1 VAKSRRDLNG
11 VTGVTEAVITPHTMA
26 ADAVEF
32 DALVRRA
39 TALHEQGYF
48 DAARQVAMEVV
59 SRRKDHVG
67 ALIVLSNALRDL
79 GRFDEALQVLSHV
92 LRVSP
97 DNTNALSSAAL
108 TFFFKED
115 WPRAWRSFDVRF
127 RLMEQPPQVTTP
139 GRDGKPMPKP
149 RWREGPIPESIL
161 VLGEQGLGDTI
172 MFARYLPLLRKSGA
186 RVVCVVQQ
194 RLLAL
199 LQTLEADVEWRP
211 SEKAGSVSG
220 IKAWTPMMQLP
231 QALALAPDQFVQT
244 IPYLHAEPDRA
255 ARWKERIGSHGFKVG
270 IAWQGNP
277 DKRIDV
283 GRSSP
288 LAAFAPLAE
297 IPGVRL
303 ISLQTHHGLDQI
315 AEVPFG
321 GKIEQL
327 GDDFDRGPDGFLDT
341 AAVMEQLDLIVT
353 VDTSLGHL
361 AGALGRPAIILLKAV
376 GADWRW
382 LHQRTDNVWYPS
394 LRLFRQNRPGD
405 WDELL
410 NRVAAE
416 VRDRAMKA
424 TGVTPV
430 APVSVGELLDKI
442 SILAIKRERIDDVLK
457 RANVEKE
464 YQALVETSERLA
476 LPDAVKPL
484 LAQIKTVNEAL
495 WDIEDEIR
503 DCEARSDFGERF
515 IELARSVYKQNDTRA
530 ALKSEINRLCNSSL
544 REEKFH
550 KPY

>member
-1 VAKSRRDLNG
+1 M
-11 VTGVTEAVITPHTMA
+11 TEAEIPPVTPAETI
-26 ADAVEF
+26 EL

-39 TALHEQGYF
+39 NALHEQGYF
-48 DAARQVAMEVV
+48 EPARQLAMEVLA
-59 SRRKDHVG
+59 RRKENIG
-67 ALIVLSNALRDL
+67 ALLVLANALRDL
-79 GRFDEALQVLSHV
+79 GQFDEALRVLSRV
-92 LRVSP
+92 LQLSP
-97 DNTNALSSAAL
+97 DNTNARSSAAL

-115 WPRAWRSFDVRF
+115 WARAWRSFDVRF
-127 RLMEQPPQVTTP
+127 KLMEQPPAVTMP
-139 GRDGKPMPKP
+139 GPDGKPVPKP
-149 RWREGPIPESIL
+149 RWSGGPVPPSVL

-172 MFARYLPLLRKSGA
+172 MFARYLPLLRNAGA

-199 LQTLEADVEWRP
+199 LQTLDADVEWRP

-231 QALALAPDQFVQT
+231 QALGLTPDQFAQK
-244 IPYLHAEPDRA
+244 IPYLRADSDRST
-255 ARWKERIGSHGFKVG
+255 RWKEKLGEHGFKVG

-277 DKRIDV
+277 DKRIDI

-288 LAAFAPLAE
+288 LSAFAPLAG
-297 IPGVRL
+297 IPNVRL
-303 ISLQTHHGLDQI
+303 ISLQTHNGLDQI
-315 AEVPFG
+315 AQVPFAA
-321 GKIEQL
+321 KIEQL
-327 GDDFDRGPDGFLDT
+327 GDGFDQGPDGFLDT

-382 LHQRTDNVWYPS
+382 LYQRGDSIWYPS
-394 LRLFRQNRPGD
+394 LRLFRQRKPGD
-405 WDELL
+405 WTELL
-410 NRVAAE
+410 QRVAAE
-416 VRDRAMKA
+416 VRLRAGAKMS
-424 TGVTPV
+424 GITPV

-442 SILAIKRERIDDVLK
+442 SILAIKRERITDPQK
-457 RANVEKE
+457 RANVENE
-464 YQALVETSERLA
+464 YQALVETGDELA
-476 LPDAVKPL
+476 LPAEVKPL

-503 DCEARSDFGERF
+503 DCEAKSDFGPRF
-515 IELARSVYKQNDTRA
+515 VELARSVYKQNDKRA
-530 ALKSEINRLCNSSL
+530 ALKAEINRLCNSSL

>member
-1 VAKSRRDLNG
+1 
-11 VTGVTEAVITPHTMA
+11 VTEAFVRPDTSQS
-26 ADAVEF
+26 AVEF
-32 DALVRRA
+32 DALVARA
-39 TALHEQGYF
+39 ITLHEQGHF
-48 DAARQVAMEVV
+48 EAARQIAMEVV
-59 SRRKDHVG
+59 SRQKDHVG
-67 ALIVLSNALRDL
+67 ALIALSNSLRDL
-79 GRFDEALQVLSHV
+79 GRFDEALRVLSHV
-92 LRVSP
+92 LKISP
-97 DNTNALSSAAL
+97 GNTNALSSAAL

-115 WPRAWRSFDVRF
+115 WPRAWNSFDVRF
-127 RLMEQPPQVTTP
+127 KLMEQPPVVTMP
-139 GRDGKPMPKP
+139 GADGKPVPKP
-149 RWREGPIPESIL
+149 RWRGGPAPESLL

-172 MFARYLPLLRKSGA
+172 MFVRYLPLLKKAGV

-199 LQTLEADVEWRP
+199 LKTLDAEIEWRP

-231 QALALAPDQFVQT
+231 QALGLTPAQFAPR
-244 IPYLHAEPDRA
+244 IPYLRAESERV
-255 ARWKERIGSHGFKVG
+255 ARWKERIGSHGFKIG

-288 LAAFAPLAE
+288 LAAFSPLAD

-303 ISLQTHHGLDQI
+303 ISLQTHHGMEQI
-315 AEVPFG
+315 GQVPFG

-327 GDDFDRGPDGFLDT
+327 GEDFDSGPDGFLDT
-341 AAVMEQLDLIVT
+341 AAVMEHLDLVIT

-361 AGALGRPAIILLKAV
+361 AGALGRPAIVLLKAV

-382 LHQRTDNVWYPS
+382 LYQRSDTAWYPS
-394 LRLFRQNRPGD
+394 LRLLRQRKPGD
-405 WDELL
+405 WNELL
-410 NRVAAE
+410 ERVSLE
-416 VRDRAMKA
+416 VRERAAKA
-424 TGVTPV
+424 AGITPI

-442 SILAIKRERIDDVLK
+442 SILAIKRERITDAAK

-464 YQALVETSERLA
+464 YQALVETSDRLS

-495 WDIEDEIR
+495 WEIEDEIR
-503 DCEARSDFGERF
+503 ECEARSDFGPRF
-515 IELARSVYKQNDTRA
+515 IKLARSVYKQNDKRA
-530 ALKSEINRLCNSSL
+530 ALKTEINKLCNSSL

-550 KPY
+550 KAY

>member
-1 VAKSRRDLNG
+1 
-11 VTGVTEAVITPHTMA
+11 VTKAQASPNTSATSV
-26 ADAVEF
+26 DF
-32 DALVRRA
+32 DALVARA
-39 TALHEQGYF
+39 VTLHEQGHF
-48 DAARQVAMEVV
+48 EAARQVAMEVV
-59 SRRKDHVG
+59 SRDKDHVG
-67 ALIVLSNALRDL
+67 ALIALANALRDL
-79 GRFDEALQVLSHV
+79 GRFEEALRVLAHV
-92 LRVSP
+92 LRISP

-127 RLMEQPPQVTTP
+127 RLMEQPPAVTMP
-139 GRDGKPMPKP
+139 GPDGKPVPKP
-149 RWREGPIPESIL
+149 RWREGPVPESVL

-172 MFARYLPLLRKSGA
+172 MFARYLPLLRRAGA

-199 LQTLEADVEWRP
+199 LKTLDADVEWRP
-211 SEKAGSVSG
+211 SEKAGSVGG
-220 IKAWTPMMQLP
+220 IKAWTPMMGLP
-231 QALALAPDQFVQT
+231 QALGLTPGQFVPE
-244 IPYLHAEPDRA
+244 IPYLRAEPERVS
-255 ARWKERIGSHGFKVG
+255 RWKARIGLHGFKVG

-297 IPGVRL
+297 VPGLRL

-315 AEVPFG
+315 AQVPFG
-321 GKIEQL
+321 SKIEQL
-327 GDDFDRGPDGFLDT
+327 GDDFDTGPDGFLDT

-361 AGALGRPAIILLKAV
+361 AGALGRPGIILLKAV

-382 LHQRTDNVWYPS
+382 LHRRSDTIWYPS
-394 LRLFRQNRPGD
+394 LRLFRQSKPGD
-405 WDELL
+405 WHELL
-410 NRVAAE
+410 ERVTAE
-416 VRDRAMKA
+416 VRVRAAKA
-424 TGVTPV
+424 AGVAPV

-442 SILAIKRERIDDVLK
+442 SILAIKRERIADVVK
-457 RANVEKE
+457 RTNVEKE
-464 YQALVETSERLA
+464 YRALVETSEALA
-476 LPDAVKPL
+476 LPDAVRPL

-495 WDIEDEIR
+495 WEIEDDIR
-503 DCEARSDFGERF
+503 DCEARSDFGPRF
-515 IELARSVYKQNDTRA
+515 VELARSVYKQNDKRA
-530 ALKSEINRLCNSSL
+530 ALKAEINRICNSSL

>member
-1 VAKSRRDLNG
+1 VTKSIPVPG
-11 VTGVTEAVITPHTMA
+11 GP

-32 DALVRRA
+32 DALVRRSIA
-39 TALHEQGYF
+39 MHEQGYF
-48 DAARQVAMEVV
+48 EAARQVAMEVV
-59 SRRKDHVG
+59 ARQKDHVG
-67 ALIVLSNALRDL
+67 ALIALSNALRDL
-79 GRFDEALQVLSHV
+79 GRFDEALRVLSHV
-92 LRVSP
+92 LSVSP
-97 DNTNALSSAAL
+97 DNTNALSAAAL

-127 RLMEQPPQVTTP
+127 KLMEQPPAVTMP
-139 GRDGKPMPKP
+139 GPDGKSVPKP
-149 RWREGPIPESIL
+149 RWREGAVPPSVL

-172 MFARYLPLLRKSGA
+172 MFARYLPLLRERGA

-199 LQTLEADVEWRP
+199 LKTLDTDIEWRP
-211 SEKAGSVSG
+211 SEQAGSVSG
-220 IKAWTPMMQLP
+220 IKAWTPIMQLP
-231 QALALAPDQFVQT
+231 QALGLTPDQFKQK
-244 IPYLHAEPDRA
+244 IPYLRAEPERA
-255 ARWKERIGSHGFKVG
+255 ARWKNEIGTQGFKVG

-283 GRSSP
+283 GRSAP
-288 LAAFAPLAE
+288 LAAFAPLAA

-303 ISLQTHHGLDQI
+303 ISLQTHNGLDQI

-327 GDDFDRGPDGFLDT
+327 GEDFDQGPDGFLDT
-341 AAVMEQLDLIVT
+341 AAVMEHLDLVIT

-382 LHQRTDNVWYPS
+382 LHQREDSIWYPS
-394 LRLFRQNRPGD
+394 LRLFRQHRPGD
-405 WDELL
+405 WQELL
-410 NRVAAE
+410 ERVSAE
-416 VRDRAMKA
+416 VRTRASKA
-424 TGVTPV
+424 AGILPV

-442 SILAIKRERIDDVLK
+442 SILAIKRERITDTDK

-464 YQALVETSERLA
+464 YQALVGTSDKLE
-476 LPDAVKPL
+476 LPDAINPLFVK
-484 LAQIKTVNEAL
+484 IKSVNEAL
-495 WDIEDEIR
+495 WEIEDEIR
-503 DCEARSDFGERF
+503 DCEARSDFGPRF
-515 IELARSVYKQNDTRA
+515 VELARSVYKQNDKRA
-530 ALKSEINRLCNSSL
+530 ALKAEINRLSNSSL

>member
-1 VAKSRRDLNG
+1 
-11 VTGVTEAVITPHTMA
+11 
-26 ADAVEF
+26 
-32 DALVRRA
+32 
-39 TALHEQGYF
+39 
-48 DAARQVAMEVV
+48 MEVV
-59 SRRKDHVG
+59 SRNKDHVG
-67 ALIVLSNALRDL
+67 ALIALANALRDL
-79 GRFDEALQVLSHV
+79 GRFDEALRVLAHL
-92 LRVSP
+92 LRISP

-127 RLMEQPPQVTTP
+127 RLMEQPPAVTMP
-139 GRDGKPMPKP
+139 GPDGKPVPKP
-149 RWREGPIPESIL
+149 RWREGPVPESVL

-172 MFARYLPLLRKSGA
+172 MFARYLPLLRRAGA

-199 LQTLEADVEWRP
+199 LKTLDADVEWRP

-220 IKAWTPMMQLP
+220 IKAWVPMMGLP
-231 QALALAPDQFVQT
+231 QALGLAPGQFAPE
-244 IPYLHAEPDRA
+244 IPYLRAEPERVS
-255 ARWKERIGSHGFKVG
+255 RWKARIGSQGFKVG

-288 LAAFAPLAE
+288 LAAFAPLVE
-297 IPGVRL
+297 VPGLRL

-315 AEVPFG
+315 AQVPFG
-321 GKIEQL
+321 SKIEQL
-327 GDDFDRGPDGFLDT
+327 GDDFDTGPDGFLDT

-361 AGALGRPAIILLKAV
+361 AGALGRPGIFLLKAV

-382 LHQRTDNVWYPS
+382 LHQRSDTIWYPS
-394 LRLFRQNRPGD
+394 LRLFRQSKPGD
-405 WDELL
+405 WHELL
-410 NRVAAE
+410 ERVTAE
-416 VRDRAMKA
+416 VRVRAAKA
-424 TGVTPV
+424 AGLAPV

-442 SILAIKRERIDDVLK
+442 SILAIKRERIADAVK

-464 YQALVETSERLA
+464 YQALVETSEALA
-476 LPDAVKPL
+476 LPEAVRPL
-484 LAQIKTVNEAL
+484 LAQIKIVNEAL
-495 WDIEDEIR
+495 WEIEDDIR
-503 DCEARSDFGERF
+503 DCEARSNFGPRF
-515 IELARSVYKQNDTRA
+515 VELARSVYKQNDKRA
-530 ALKSEINRLCNSSL
+530 ALKAEINRICNSSL